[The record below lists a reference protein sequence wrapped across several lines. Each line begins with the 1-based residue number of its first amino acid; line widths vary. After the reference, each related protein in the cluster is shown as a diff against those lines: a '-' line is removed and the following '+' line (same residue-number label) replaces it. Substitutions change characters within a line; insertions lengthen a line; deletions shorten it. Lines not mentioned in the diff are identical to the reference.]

1 VKSPDDNVAA
11 RQRPGFAAQVFL
23 RSIRAYQRVLS
34 PVFGRNCRYHPTC
47 SHYTYEAVEIH
58 GAVRGSWMGARRI
71 GRCHPFH
78 EGGLDPVPGSP
89 DAAKQES
96 LNVRQPNGSV
106 S

>member
-1 VKSPDDNVAA
+1 LKLPSSFSDAGEGPSI
-11 RQRPGFAAQVFL
+11 GAQAL
-23 RSIRAYQRVLS
+23 LGSIRAYQKVLS

-58 GAVRGSWMGARRI
+58 GAMRGSWMGVKRI
-71 GRCHPFH
+71 GRCHPFR

-89 DAAKQES
+89 DAAEH
-96 LNVRQPNGSV
+96 QPTNIPQTNRST